1 MGLKIGIVGLPNV
14 GKSTLFNAIMGKQ
27 AALTAPYPFATI
39 EPNIGVV
46 DVPDGRLEKLRNA
59 MFSAGY
65 QSSVIGSRS
74 QVGQF
79 SVSRSQTD
87 KPKTDEPKTEDGKQK
102 TDNRIPPLVFSSI
115 TFVDIAGLVKGAAE
129 GNGLGNKFLSH
140 IRDVDLILHVLRDF
154 EAEGIPRHQDSLNPE
169 HDAEIVEMEL
179 ELKDLEMRE
188 KRDKGNK
195 GNKKNQGDEGEE
207 KKLLANKPVIYAV
220 NVGEEKLQNISAGYQ
235 SSVVGSRLQVSQ
247 LSVNRSTT
255 DKQTTDKQET
265 ENGKRKTDNRIFF
278 SAKIE
283 EEITQLPINEQ
294 KEFMKVYGMETSGLD
309 RIITECFHKL
319 GLISFLTAGKI
330 EVKAWPIKKGSTA
343 PQAAGTIHS
352 DFEKLFI
359 RAEIIE
365 WEKMVEAGSWAEAKN
380 LGWVRTE
387 GRDYLV
393 KDGEVCNF
401 LIGK

>member
-1 MGLKIGIVGLPNV
+1 MALKIGIVGLPNV

-39 EPNIGVV
+39 EPNVGVV
-46 DVPDGRLEKLRNA
+46 DVPDERLEKLRDA
-59 MFSAGY
+59 MFPLKNSEH
-65 QSSVIGSRS
+65 SENS
-74 QVGQF
+74 
-79 SVSRSQTD
+79 
-87 KPKTDEPKTEDGKQK
+87 
-102 TDNRIPPLVFSSI
+102 DNRNIGLSDSQIIRNSGAPSLPSFPKQPPLVYSSI
-115 TFVDIAGLVKGAAE
+115 QFVDIAGLVKGAAE

-154 EAEGIPRHQDSLNPE
+154 EADGVPRHQDSKDPV

-179 ELKDLEMRE
+179 ELKDLETKERE
-188 KRDKGNK
+188 DKGDKGVKGDRRDKG
-195 GNKKNQGDEGEE
+195 GNER
-207 KKLLANKPVIYAV
+207 LLADKPVIYAV
-220 NVGEEKLQNISAGYQ
+220 NVGEEKFSGESKGETLRPQGLTFS
-235 SSVVGSRLQVSQ
+235 
-247 LSVNRSTT
+247 
-255 DKQTTDKQET
+255 DKPDPL
-265 ENGKRKTDNRIFF
+265 FF
-278 SAKIE
+278 CAKLE
-283 EEITQLPINEQ
+283 EEIAQLSKIEQ

-309 RIITECFHKL
+309 RIITECFHRL

-365 WEKMVEAGSWAEAKN
+365 WNKMCEAGSWPKAKEQ
-380 LGWVRTE
+380 GWVRTE
-387 GRDYLV
+387 GRDYV
-393 KDGEVCNF
+393 MKDGEVCNF

>member
-1 MGLKIGIVGLPNV
+1 MGLKVGIIGLPNV

-39 EPNIGVV
+39 EPNVGVV
-46 DVPDGRLEKLRNA
+46 DVPDERLTKLRDA
-59 MFSAGY
+59 MFPSGH
-65 QSSVIGSRS
+65 QSSVVGFQS
-74 QVGQF
+74 QVSQF

-87 KPKTDEPKTEDGKQK
+87 KPKTDEPKTENGKQR
-102 TDNRIPPLVFSSI
+102 TDNRIPPLVFANI

-154 EAEGIPRHQDSLNPE
+154 EADGVPRHQDSTNPE
-169 HDAEIVEMEL
+169 HDAEIVNMEL
-179 ELKDLEMRE
+179 ELKDLETKEKRE
-188 KRDKGNK
+188 KGDKGGK
-195 GNKKNQGDEGEE
+195 GDKGDSER
-207 KKLLANKPVIYAV
+207 LLADKPVIYAV
-220 NVGEEKLQNISAGYQ
+220 NVGEDKLPSVFNSASLDPSTSPPAG
-235 SSVVGSRLQVSQ
+235 
-247 LSVNRSTT
+247 RSARD
-255 DKQTTDKQET
+255 DKL
-265 ENGKRKTDNRIFF
+265 FF
-278 SAKIE
+278 CAKIE
-283 EEITQLPINEQ
+283 EEIAQLPKIEQ

-309 RIITECFHKL
+309 RIITECFHRL

-365 WEKMVEAGSWAEAKN
+365 WEKMVEAGSWPEAKEK
-380 LGWVRTE
+380 GWVRTE
-387 GRDYLV
+387 GRDYV
-393 KDGEVCNF
+393 MKDGEVCNF